1 MDLVP
6 RPLLATVVVGT
17 KAVIITGRIA
27 KATVAVAGKVVTTM
41 AAAGRRNHGKV
52 AKAAMEVAKAVGR
65 RSLGR
70 IMVKV
75 VAVVVG
81 RITITA
87 VVGVGKTVMAA
98 VTTVAGTK
106 AAIMEAVGTKE
117 ETTLVA
123 TAVAV

>member
-1 MDLVP
+1 MAPVKRSLDLVP
-6 RPLLATVVVGT
+6 RLLLATVVVGT

-41 AAAGRRNHGKV
+41 AA
-52 AKAAMEVAKAVGR
+52 VGR

-70 IMVKV
+70 IMAKEL

-98 VTTVAGTK
+98 VTTVAGTR

-123 TAVAV
+123 TAAAV